1 MNSNNDIENTRKVSA
16 RKWDELLDR
25 YFSSVILPKVDTER
39 VITLTHLK
47 ILHERMSRSR
57 RMWRMISLCSVA
69 ACLAIVVAMT
79 VAYREENGA
88 AASSVIL
95 ADGTTSDDTGLDDYN
110 ELNVPAGQRMTLM
123 LADGTRLMANSRSQ
137 VRYPSRFDGD
147 TRRIWASGEV
157 YLEVAKDA
165 DRPFVMSGDGFDVT
179 VLGTTFCVSSYHPGK
194 ASIVLIE
201 GSVAVTTDTDECIRM
216 RPSQKV
222 DIAEGSVDGIFGCR
236 HLILYLLDQGRH
248 NAQGSDTRPG
258 GRAAKHILRCGYRD
272 RPDPI
277 QPPPVRSPRPQGG
290 YRRGAVGTVLHHIN
304 GCRQGKRRQPP
315 LPTDCQIGILLN
327 NLLNKS
333 TIIINQSN

>member
-39 VITLTHLK
+39 VMTLTRLK

-57 RMWRMISLCSVA
+57 SMWRMISLCSVA
-69 ACLAIVVAMT
+69 ACFAIVVAMT
-79 VAYREENGA
+79 VAYREEKGV

-95 ADGTTSDDTGLDDYN
+95 ADGTASDDTGLDDYN

-165 DRPFVMSGDGFDVT
+165 DRPFVMAGDGFDVT

-194 ASIVLIE
+194 ASIVLVE
-201 GSVAVTTDTDECIRM
+201 GSVAVTTDTHECIRM

-222 DIAEGSVDGIFGCR
+222 DIAEGSVDGISVVDTSFYTCWTKGAIMLKDQTLGEVAER
-236 HLILYLLDQGRH
+236 LSIYYDVDIETDPTLYNRRLYGHLDLKEDIGE
-248 NAQGSDTRPG
+248 
-258 GRAAKHILRCGYRD
+258 
-272 RPDPI
+272 
-277 QPPPVRSPRPQGG
+277 
-290 YRRGAVGTVLHHIN
+290 VLSVL
-304 GCRQGKRRQPP
+304 C
-315 LPTDCQIGILLN
+315 
-327 NLLNKS
+327 S
-333 TIIINQSN
+333 TISMDADKASDDSRRYRLTAR

>member
-201 GSVAVTTDTDECIRM
+201 WSVAVTTDTDECIRM

-222 DIAEGSVDGIFGCR
+222 DIAEGSVDGI
-236 HLILYLLDQGRH
+236 
-248 NAQGSDTRPG
+248 
-258 GRAAKHILRCGYRD
+258 
-272 RPDPI
+272 
-277 QPPPVRSPRPQGG
+277 
-290 YRRGAVGTVLHHIN
+290 
-304 GCRQGKRRQPP
+304 
-315 LPTDCQIGILLN
+315 
-327 NLLNKS
+327 
-333 TIIINQSN
+333 

>member
-39 VITLTHLK
+39 VMTLTRLK

-57 RMWRMISLCSVA
+57 SMWRMISLCSVA
-69 ACLAIVVAMT
+69 ACFAIVVAMT
-79 VAYREENGA
+79 VAYREEKGV

-95 ADGTTSDDTGLDDYN
+95 ADGTASDDTGLDDYN

-222 DIAEGSVDGIFGCR
+222 DIAEGSVDGISVVDTSFYTCWTKGAIMLKDQTLGQVAER
-236 HLILYLLDQGRH
+236 LSIYYDVDIETDPTLYNRRLYGHLDLKEDIGE
-248 NAQGSDTRPG
+248 
-258 GRAAKHILRCGYRD
+258 
-272 RPDPI
+272 
-277 QPPPVRSPRPQGG
+277 
-290 YRRGAVGTVLHHIN
+290 VLSVL
-304 GCRQGKRRQPP
+304 C
-315 LPTDCQIGILLN
+315 
-327 NLLNKS
+327 S
-333 TIIINQSN
+333 TISMDADKASDDSRRYRLTAR